1 MNFRFDCQSLR
12 AAAFSVALLSLLPG
26 GAVFGQP
33 AAVPAPTSIE
43 NREKEACTKNLR
55 QIYEAIQAYRREH
68 KDLPNWLSDLVPKYL
83 ADPAVFICPVTRRT
97 GRDNPFRH
105 LTDPKMATS
114 YMYEFCD
121 GDAGTIWQGGKMKMR
136 QFKGLQMALA
146 GGDTPILRCHLHNPV
161 LNIGFDGKF
170 YESGEM
176 WEDRF
181 LDVVNMEDFSP
192 RSLLA
197 RFTDS
202 SAQAPARPTVTTAG
216 SSRRP
221 LPAHAALLGKP
232 APDFKLDLLEGGEFE
247 LAAFKDKKI
256 VILDF
261 WATWCGPCR
270 SALPI
275 LAQVAEQY
283 KSKDVILRAVDLRE
297 QPEKIRTYLKT
308 TDFPLTILLDKDGS
322 IAKLYG
328 VTGIPQTVIVG
339 KDGIVQAVHVGYS
352 PEVKQTLQQNLDT
365 LLAGGSLFTGDP
377 EYIK

>member
-1 MNFRFDCQSLR
+1 M
-12 AAAFSVALLSLLPG
+12 
-26 GAVFGQP
+26 
-33 AAVPAPTSIE
+33 
-43 NREKEACTKNLR
+43 
-55 QIYEAIQAYRREH
+55 
-68 KDLPNWLSDLVPKYL
+68 
-83 ADPAVFICPVTRRT
+83 
-97 GRDNPFRH
+97 
-105 LTDPKMATS
+105 
-114 YMYEFCD
+114 
-121 GDAGTIWQGGKMKMR
+121 
-136 QFKGLQMALA
+136 
-146 GGDTPILRCHLHNPV
+146 
-161 LNIGFDGKF
+161 
-170 YESGEM
+170 
-176 WEDRF
+176 
-181 LDVVNMEDFSP
+181 
-192 RSLLA
+192 
-197 RFTDS
+197 
-202 SAQAPARPTVTTAG
+202 
-216 SSRRP
+216 
-221 LPAHAALLGKP
+221 PAHAALLGKP

-365 LLAGGSLFTGDP
+365 LLGGGSLFTGDP